1 MMTTANAP
9 VSGPQGQRTPESFL
23 QRQKRLYGGATSPQP
38 PAQPQNPQTPQT
50 PQAPAAPAAPAQPA
64 AHATSSG
71 SSPVSSDGRIA
82 PAAPAPA
89 PQPQAPPP
97 PPYNYAQY
105 QAPQQQGLENQLGQ
119 QMSQMVANPHS
130 MSNDNVAMLQA
141 QQREQAALMAQQSG
155 QQNAAQW
162 ASRGM
167 AGGGQQD
174 LGQRRLNDSLMS
186 SVLGSNRDVM
196 LQKMQQDRA
205 DELAVQQ
212 AGNAYLSNELGRSG
226 DAFKLGLAGEQAQ
239 AEENFRNWS
248 TGTSNDL
255 QGRQLDI
262 QQQLGQGGLNMDQ
275 SKLDEQMRQ
284 YNMGYGLDLQKFF
297 ENARQFDTGL
307 TEQQRQYNGSNA
319 LDWSR
324 LNSQNQN
331 NLLNFLMSQK

>member
-1 MMTTANAP
+1 MTTSNAP
-9 VSGPQGQRTPESFL
+9 VSNTAAQPPQESFL
-23 QRQKRLYGGATSPQP
+23 QRQKRLYGGTTAPQP
-38 PAQPQNPQTPQT
+38 PAQPQAPQTPQ
-50 PQAPAAPAAPAQPA
+50 APAAPAQPA

-71 SSPVSSDGRIA
+71 SSPVSSDGRLA
-82 PAAPAPA
+82 PPAPAPA
-89 PQPQAPPP
+89 PQPQAPAPAPPP
-97 PPYNYAQY
+97 PPYQYAQY
-105 QAPQQQGLENQLGQ
+105 QAPPQQGLENQLGQ

-130 MSNDNVAMLQA
+130 MSDENVAMLQA
-141 QQREQAALMAQQSG
+141 QQREQAALMAQQNS

-162 ASRGM
+162 AARGM

-174 LGQRRLNDSLMS
+174 LGQRRLNDTLMS

-205 DELAVQQ
+205 DELNVQQ
-212 AGNAYLSNELGRSG
+212 AGNAFLTGQLGRSG
-226 DAFKLGLAGEQAQ
+226 EAYKTGLAGEQQQ
-239 AEENFRNWS
+239 ADENFRNWS
-248 TGTSNDL
+248 TGTANAL
-255 QGRQLDI
+255 QGRQLDV
-262 QQQLGQGGLNMDQ
+262 QQQLGEGGLAMDQ

-324 LNSQNQN
+324 LNSTNQN
-331 NLLNFLMSQK
+331 NLFNFLMMMGK